1 MARTVTTG
9 TLHSAVFT
17 KPESV
22 RQVTAAC
29 STMGMCPHGVA
40 LANLLRGRP
49 LQKGH
54 HQKAHHKVHRGGL
67 HAKPIRRERRV
78 QSLTPESQ
86 RKKKAREKWLSRCPL
101 PRHSLPLQL
110 KDLVQRFTVIAQQ
123 VQLNKSWNLIHLAT
137 RLTPRDPIRK
147 GRAGTLVRASYS
159 AR

>member
-1 MARTVTTG
+1 MARTVTSG

-17 KPESV
+17 KPENV

-29 STMGMCPHGVA
+29 STMGTCPHGVA

-86 RKKKAREKWLSRCPL
+86 RKKKAREKWQSRCPL
-101 PRHSLPLQL
+101 PRHSLPPQL
-110 KDLVQRFTVIAQQ
+110 KDLVQRFTAIVWQ
-123 VQLNKSWNLIHLAT
+123 VQLNLSWIVVT
-137 RLTPRDPIRK
+137 RHTIRDPTK
-147 GRAGTLVRASYS
+147 MGRAGTLVRASYS

>member
-1 MARTVTTG
+1 MARTVTSG

-40 LANLLRGRP
+40 LANLLLGRP

-78 QSLTPESQ
+78 QSQTPESQ

-101 PRHSLPLQL
+101 PRHSLPPQL
-110 KDLVQRFTVIAQQ
+110 KDLVQRSIAIVWQ
-123 VQLNKSWNLIHLAT
+123 VQLNPSWTVVT
-137 RLTPRDPIRK
+137 RLTLRDPTK
-147 GRAGTLVRASYS
+147 MGRAGTPVRASYS